1 MFEMAALFGNTS
13 GNSRREPRS
22 LLEFRAGKMKL
33 NGTTVSAD
41 TRKGLVYVK
50 MEDGLL
56 HFCWK
61 DRKSGEI
68 VDVSSS
74 LSVMHTTKSLSTF
87 QDFII
92 FPGDAE
98 LKRVSQCTTGRVVL
112 LKFKD
117 SSRKFFYWLQEPKD
131 DKDEDYLKKV

>member
-1 MFEMAALFGNTS
+1 MAALFGNAG

-68 VDVSSS
+68 VDVSSVFWS
-74 LSVMHTTKSLSTF
+74 LCH
-87 QDFII
+87 
-92 FPGDAE
+92 G
-98 LKRVSQCTTGRVVL
+98 VSRILTHSG
-112 LKFKD
+112 FHHIP
-117 SSRKFFYWLQEPKD
+117 W
-131 DKDEDYLKKV
+131 

>member
-1 MFEMAALFGNTS
+1 MAALFGNAS

-61 DRKSGEI
+61 DRKSGEV
-68 VDVSSS
+68 VDVSP
-74 LSVMHTTKSLSTF
+74 L
-87 QDFII
+87 II
-92 FPGDAE
+92 I
-98 LKRVSQCTTGRVVL
+98 LTHHS
-112 LKFKD
+112 
-117 SSRKFFYWLQEPKD
+117 
-131 DKDEDYLKKV
+131 

>member
-1 MFEMAALFGNTS
+1 MAALFGNAG

-33 NGTTVSAD
+33 SGTTVSAD

-61 DRKSGEI
+61 DRKNGEI
-68 VDVSSS
+68 VDVRSPYF
-74 LSVMHTTKSLSTF
+74 V
-87 QDFII
+87 
-92 FPGDAE
+92 
-98 LKRVSQCTTGRVVL
+98 CT
-112 LKFKD
+112 
-117 SSRKFFYWLQEPKD
+117 
-131 DKDEDYLKKV
+131 

>member
-1 MFEMAALFGNTS
+1 MLHSVTACTIYGTCSASGLAKKGEMAALFGNTS

-50 MEDGLL
+50 MEDSLL

-61 DRKSGEI
+61 DRKTGEV
-68 VDVSSS
+68 VDVSP
-74 LSVMHTTKSLSTF
+74 LV
-87 QDFII
+87 FI
-92 FPGDAE
+92 
-98 LKRVSQCTTGRVVL
+98 LTRQT
-112 LKFKD
+112 
-117 SSRKFFYWLQEPKD
+117 
-131 DKDEDYLKKV
+131 